1 MAITTNMG
9 SYEIDTDSIETAY
22 DDEIM
27 CAGWNPDVDL
37 ACHLLPLESSDPH
50 TGMSA
55 DLATEIPELFLSKMY
70 SYQE

>member
-1 MAITTNMG
+1 MAIMMSMS
-9 SYEIDTDSIETAY
+9 SYGIDSMDTAY

-37 ACHLLPLESSDPH
+37 AYHYLPFELSDTR
-50 TGMSA
+50 TGMQA
-55 DLATEIPELFLSKMY
+55 DLVTEIPELFLRRMY